1 MPFTDSPPRLHY
13 VVSGAGPPVILS
25 HGLGL
30 DLHMWDDISTSIAG
44 RWTVVRYDT
53 RCHGRSDLVRTPF
66 TLDDLVDDAVR
77 LIDDMKYERVSW
89 VGLSLGG
96 MIGQGL
102 AIRHPERIV
111 RLVLANAAS
120 TYPEELRRGWFERA
134 RTARSDG
141 MPALAD
147 LILRRSFSPAFLA
160 SGHDAV
166 SRVRQTVLAVD
177 GQGYAACCEAIA
189 SLDYQ
194 RQLGRIRCP
203 TLVICG
209 DSDVAVPVP
218 WAQAIAGAIPG
229 AELAVIPGAGHL
241 SAVECPERVSE
252 LLGSFFSHGTPDPA
266 DASELSEERHG
277 RNDVLGN
284 D

>member
-1 MPFTDSPPRLHY
+1 MPLTASRPRLHY
-13 VVSGAGPPVILS
+13 VVNGAGPPVVFS

-30 DLHMWDDISTSIAG
+30 DLHMWDAVSASIAG

-53 RCHGRSDLVRTPF
+53 RSHGQSDLVRTPF

-77 LIDDMKYERVSW
+77 LIDELTYERVSW

-102 AIRHPERIV
+102 AIRHPERIA
-111 RLVLANAAS
+111 RLVVANAAS

-166 SRVRQTVLAVD
+166 SRLRQTVLAVD
-177 GQGYAACCEAIA
+177 AQGYAACCEAIA

-203 TLVICG
+203 ALVICG
-209 DSDVAVPVP
+209 DADEPVP
-218 WAQAIAGAIPG
+218 ISWAQAMNDAIPG
-229 AELAVIPGAGHL
+229 AELAVMSGAGHL
-241 SAVECPERVSE
+241 SAVEYPERFTG
-252 LLGSFFSHGTPDPA
+252 LLEGFLRDGTPDSP
-266 DASELSEERHG
+266 DASELSEEHHG

>member
-1 MPFTDSPPRLHY
+1 MPLSASRPRLHF
-13 VVSGAGPPVILS
+13 VVSGAGPPVIFS

-30 DLHMWDDISTSIAG
+30 DLHMWDAVAAAFAD

-53 RCHGRSDLVRTPF
+53 RNHGRSDVIRSPF

-77 LIDDMKYERVSW
+77 LIDELKFERVSW

-102 AIRHPERIV
+102 AITHPERV
-111 RLVLANAAS
+111 ARLVLANAPS
-120 TYPEELRRGWFERA
+120 TYSEEQRRNWIERG

-141 MPALAD
+141 MPALAA

-160 SGHDAV
+160 SGHAAV
-166 SRVRQTVLAVD
+166 SRVLQTVLAVD
-177 GQGYAACCEAIA
+177 GEGYADCCDAIA
-189 SLDYQ
+189 ALDYQ
-194 RQLGRIRCP
+194 RRLGQVRCP
-203 TLVICG
+203 ALVICG
-209 DSDVAVPVP
+209 DADEPVPVS
-218 WAQAIAGAIPG
+218 WAQAVADAIPG
-229 AELAVIPGAGHL
+229 AELAVIQGAGHL
-241 SAVECPERVSE
+241 SAVEYPERFAG
-252 LLGSFFSHGTPDPA
+252 LLQGFLRHGTPDSA